1 MDYGGLPCLGHGV
14 ENGHMLSPYEEGS
27 YDPHPLQKYYHL
39 YDYANAVDP
48 YVKVEDN
55 WPGRSPGMEQFF
67 SSPKILDD
75 RVGQTG

>member
-1 MDYGGLPCLGHGV
+1 MEYGGLPRLGHGV

-27 YDPHPLQKYYHL
+27 YDPHPSQKYYHL

-55 WPGRSPGMEQFF
+55 WPGRSPGMEQFS